1 MGESCTHENGGI
13 DIEPLHFLSRLGLDI
28 DALTGISSCEK
39 CSLNNEKKV
48 ETKTKTSQKQKKEK
62 EEKKEENVEF
72 ISINPVLSFFQNS
85 KILKPNSN
93 KTFRF

>member
-62 EEKKEENVEF
+62 KEENVEF

-85 KILKPNSN
+85 KNMNQIAIKLFDFNL
-93 KTFRF
+93 

>member
-13 DIEPLHFLSRLGLDI
+13 DMEPLHFLSRLGLDI

-48 ETKTKTSQKQKKEK
+48 ETKTKTSQKQKEQ
-62 EEKKEENVEF
+62 KKEENVEI

-85 KILKPNSN
+85 NIFKYNSIKLFDFN
-93 KTFRF
+93 L

>member
-48 ETKTKTSQKQKKEK
+48 EAKTKTSQKQKK
-62 EEKKEENVEF
+62 EKKEENVEF